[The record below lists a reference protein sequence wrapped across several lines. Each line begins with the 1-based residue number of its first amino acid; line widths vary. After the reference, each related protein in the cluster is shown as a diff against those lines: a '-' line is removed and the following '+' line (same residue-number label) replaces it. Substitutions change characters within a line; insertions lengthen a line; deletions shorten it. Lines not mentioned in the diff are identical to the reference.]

1 MAVRAQDFQIP
12 KITHEEVNENRGVFV
27 IEPLDRGFGYTFGNS
42 LRRVLLS
49 SLEGAAVTSVKLE
62 GVAHEFT
69 TLPGVREDVTDI
81 ILNLKQLVCILHGES
96 PEVEVRLTKR
106 GEGIVTAAD
115 IEAPADLEILNPE
128 LEIANLSSK
137 GRLEI
142 TLTIGRGRGY
152 VPAEGNRGQAH
163 TIGVIPVDSM
173 FSPIRRVAY
182 DVEAARVGQRTD
194 YDKLI
199 LDVTTNGSIDPKDA
213 IAQAAEILIRQL
225 AIFTDLEKM
234 EGFGEARR
242 PRPSGADSVGVSL
255 ARGMENFP
263 IEELELGVRSYNCLK
278 RVGIETIGDLV
289 TKTENELAAIPNFGK
304 KSIEEVKETLAAA
317 RPAPPRRRGRQRR
330 GGVEADVRHERSG
343 KKLGRDSAHR
353 KALYANLAG
362 ALIEHGRI
370 KTTVTKAK
378 AVKPIAEQMIT
389 LGRRGDLHAR
399 RQAIAFLRSRDVV
412 HKLFA
417 EVAPRFEDRPG
428 GYSRIIRIGPRP
440 GDAAE
445 MAYLELVD
453 EEYVAKEREERD
465 AASPSAA
472 VPRRGGRGGARGARP
487 RRSRSRRRA
496 EAEASRAR
504 AEAEADEPAPR
515 ATSPRPTT
523 RGLDADADEGAD
535 DRRSRAPPTL
545 RSAER
550 LREARAEEPPA
561 DHGERDQLEARRR
574 SPR

>member
-1 MAVRAQDFQIP
+1 VAVRAQDFQVP

-49 SLEGAAVTSVKLE
+49 SLEGAAVTSVKIE

-106 GEGIVTAAD
+106 GEGVVTAAD
-115 IEAPADLEILNPE
+115 IEAPADLEILNSN

-173 FSPIRRVAY
+173 FSPINRVSY

-199 LDVTTNGSIDPKDA
+199 LDVTTNGSIDPKDS

-225 AIFTDLEKM
+225 AIFTDLERI
-234 EGFGEARR
+234 EGFGESSSQSNG
-242 PRPSGADSVGVSL
+242 SGDAAVIPNAG
-255 ARGMENFP
+255 GMENFP

-289 TKTENELAAIPNFGK
+289 TKTESELAAIPNFGK
-304 KSIEEVKETLAAA
+304 KSIEEVKETLQQH
-317 RPAPPRRRGRQRR
+317 GLNLR
-330 GGVEADVRHERSG
+330 GGS
-343 KKLGRDSAHR
+343 
-353 KALYANLAG
+353 NG
-362 ALIEHGRI
+362 AE
-370 KTTVTKAK
+370 
-378 AVKPIAEQMIT
+378 
-389 LGRRGDLHAR
+389 
-399 RQAIAFLRSRDVV
+399 
-412 HKLFA
+412 
-417 EVAPRFEDRPG
+417 
-428 GYSRIIRIGPRP
+428 
-440 GDAAE
+440 
-445 MAYLELVD
+445 
-453 EEYVAKEREERD
+453 
-465 AASPSAA
+465 
-472 VPRRGGRGGARGARP
+472 
-487 RRSRSRRRA
+487 
-496 EAEASRAR
+496 
-504 AEAEADEPAPR
+504 
-515 ATSPRPTT
+515 
-523 RGLDADADEGAD
+523 
-535 DRRSRAPPTL
+535 
-545 RSAER
+545 
-550 LREARAEEPPA
+550 
-561 DHGERDQLEARRR
+561 
-574 SPR
+574 

>member
-1 MAVRAQDFQIP
+1 LTDFQIP
-12 KITHEEVNENRGVFV
+12 KITHEEVDENHGVFA

-49 SLEGAAVTSVKLE
+49 SLEGAAVTSVKIE

-106 GEGIVTAAD
+106 GEGVVTAAD
-115 IEAPADLEILNPE
+115 IEAPADLEILNPD

-173 FSPIRRVAY
+173 FSPINRVSY

-199 LDVTTNGSIDPKDA
+199 LDVTTNGAIEPKEA

-234 EGFGEARR
+234 EGYGEPAMGSIGDG
-242 PRPSGADSVGVSL
+242 SGDSVSVSL
-255 ARGMENFP
+255 AGGMENFP

-289 TKTENELAAIPNFGK
+289 TKTESELAAIPNFGK
-304 KSIEEVKETLAAA
+304 KSIEEVKETLAQH
-317 RPAPPRRRGRQRR
+317 GLSLR
-330 GGVEADVRHERSG
+330 GGSISSSNG
-343 KKLGRDSAHR
+343 S
-353 KALYANLAG
+353 
-362 ALIEHGRI
+362 
-370 KTTVTKAK
+370 
-378 AVKPIAEQMIT
+378 
-389 LGRRGDLHAR
+389 
-399 RQAIAFLRSRDVV
+399 
-412 HKLFA
+412 
-417 EVAPRFEDRPG
+417 
-428 GYSRIIRIGPRP
+428 
-440 GDAAE
+440 
-445 MAYLELVD
+445 
-453 EEYVAKEREERD
+453 
-465 AASPSAA
+465 
-472 VPRRGGRGGARGARP
+472 
-487 RRSRSRRRA
+487 
-496 EAEASRAR
+496 
-504 AEAEADEPAPR
+504 
-515 ATSPRPTT
+515 
-523 RGLDADADEGAD
+523 EG
-535 DRRSRAPPTL
+535 
-545 RSAER
+545 
-550 LREARAEEPPA
+550 
-561 DHGERDQLEARRR
+561 
-574 SPR
+574 